1 MLVELLILILGA
13 GLISELVPKNRLPVL
28 WSLFS
33 AAAVSYFVYRL
44 SLLGNAPDLYLNCPW
59 LKIPNLAVNLEIV
72 VNAGNIYLV
81 FALSILAL
89 LVLLQNTFGAEN
101 AKNSLNGLVLLNL
114 LSSLMLVFAGNY
126 VQMLVAVGVCD
137 VLVFSAVNNIEAK
150 KKYIYANFLADIGL
164 VSIFAV
170 ILGQRG
176 GLELDKLPDYARFG
190 HHKDFVAILL
200 LLCIFVKTGLFL
212 FHGAYTE
219 MRTLGFNRLNYVL
232 FTATPLTGYLL
243 LLKTESLLQISPF
256 SYPLLKIFAL
266 SSVLWG
272 VWGALAIDNLKQKA
286 VYFALMFWGL
296 VYAFAAFGSR
306 LDSLQFASLLTA
318 AFLFGQVL
326 MLICAAASNET
337 QVSET
342 GGFLKSLKF
351 TFLLA
356 LLVLAAFFSVLF
368 KTAEGSPWLAGG
380 YALLFAAASA
390 HVLSQILLGESR
402 ADERVQAML
411 KNPPLPSWLPVAAAA
426 AVLCWSFRL
435 SPLWLTPLLAA
446 WLGLFFLRPLRR
458 LDALYDNDVLQ
469 EADYVGTAYELLI
482 ITPVKVIGRLL
493 WLTVDFVFIERT
505 IISSVQNAL
514 GFMIFLFRRIHS
526 GTVTGMLLFM
536 LLGFAVIGIVWLY
549 GG

>member
-170 ILGQRG
+170 ILGQGG

-326 MLICAAASNET
+326 MVICAAASNET

-368 KTAEGSPWLAGG
+368 KTAEGSPWLAGS

>member
-33 AAAVSYFVYRL
+33 ATAVSYFVYRL

-170 ILGQRG
+170 ILGQGG

-368 KTAEGSPWLAGG
+368 KTAEGSPWLAGS

>member
-170 ILGQRG
+170 ILGQGG

-368 KTAEGSPWLAGG
+368 KTVEGSPWLAGG

>member
-170 ILGQRG
+170 ILGQGG

-368 KTAEGSPWLAGG
+368 KTAEGSPWLAGS

>member
-13 GLISELVPKNRLPVL
+13 GLVSELVPQNRMPVL

-33 AAAVSYFVYRL
+33 ATAVFYFVYRL
-44 SLLGNAPDLYLNCPW
+44 SLLGVAPDLYLNYPW
-59 LKIPNLAVNLEIV
+59 LKTPNLAVNLELV
-72 VNAGNIYLV
+72 VNAHNIYLI
-81 FALSILAL
+81 FALSILAG

-126 VQMLVAVGVCD
+126 IQMLVAVGVCD

-170 ILGQRG
+170 ILGQGG
-176 GLELDKLPDYARFG
+176 GLGLEKLSDYARFG

-200 LLCIFVKTGLFL
+200 LVCIFAKTGLFM
-212 FHGAYTE
+212 FQGTYTE
-219 MRTLGFNRLNYVL
+219 MRLLGFNRLNYVL
-232 FTATPLTGYLL
+232 YTATPLTGYLL
-243 LLKTESLLQISPF
+243 LLKTESLLQISSF
-256 SYPLLKIFAL
+256 SYPMLKIFAL

-272 VWGALAIDNLKQKA
+272 AWGALAIDNLKQKA

-296 VYAFAAFGSR
+296 VYAFAAFGNR
-306 LDSLQFASLLTA
+306 LGSLEFAALLTA

-326 MLICAAASNET
+326 MLICMAASNET

-342 GGFLKSLKF
+342 GGFLKALKW
-351 TFLLA
+351 TLLLT
-356 LLVLAAFFSVLF
+356 LLVLAAFFSVLL
-368 KTAEGSPWLAGG
+368 KVRENCSWLAWG
-380 YALLFAAASA
+380 YVLLFMLTSA
-390 HVLSQILLGESR
+390 HILSQILLGESR

-411 KNPPLPSWLPVAAAA
+411 KNPSLPSWLPVAAAA
-426 AVLCWSFRL
+426 VVLCRYFHL
-435 SPLWLTPLLAA
+435 SLLSTILLLGA
-446 WLGLFFLRPLRR
+446 WIGLFFLRPLRR
-458 LDALYDNDVLQ
+458 LDGLYNNDTLQ

-526 GTVTGMLLFM
+526 GTLTGALLFT
-536 LLGFAVIGIVWLY
+536 LLGFAVIGIIWLY

>member
-170 ILGQRG
+170 ILGQGG

-380 YALLFAAASA
+380 
-390 HVLSQILLGESR
+390 
-402 ADERVQAML
+402 
-411 KNPPLPSWLPVAAAA
+411 
-426 AVLCWSFRL
+426 
-435 SPLWLTPLLAA
+435 
-446 WLGLFFLRPLRR
+446 
-458 LDALYDNDVLQ
+458 
-469 EADYVGTAYELLI
+469 
-482 ITPVKVIGRLL
+482 
-493 WLTVDFVFIERT
+493 
-505 IISSVQNAL
+505 
-514 GFMIFLFRRIHS
+514 
-526 GTVTGMLLFM
+526 
-536 LLGFAVIGIVWLY
+536 
-549 GG
+549 

>member
-1 MLVELLILILGA
+1 ME
-13 GLISELVPKNRLPVL
+13 
-28 WSLFS
+28 
-33 AAAVSYFVYRL
+33 
-44 SLLGNAPDLYLNCPW
+44 
-59 LKIPNLAVNLEIV
+59 
-72 VNAGNIYLV
+72 
-81 FALSILAL
+81 
-89 LVLLQNTFGAEN
+89 
-101 AKNSLNGLVLLNL
+101 
-114 LSSLMLVFAGNY
+114 
-126 VQMLVAVGVCD
+126 
-137 VLVFSAVNNIEAK
+137 
-150 KKYIYANFLADIGL
+150 DIGQ

-170 ILGQRG
+170 ILGQGG

-368 KTAEGSPWLAGG
+368 KTAEGRPWLAGG

>member
-170 ILGQRG
+170 ILGQGG

-256 SYPLLKIFAL
+256 SYPLLKIFAF

-368 KTAEGSPWLAGG
+368 KTAEGSPWLAGS

-411 KNPPLPSWLPVAAAA
+411 KNPPLPFWLPVAAAA

>member
-33 AAAVSYFVYRL
+33 ATAVSYFIYRL
-44 SLLGNAPDLYLNCPW
+44 SQLGTAPDLYLNCPW

-89 LVLLQNTFGAEN
+89 LVLLQNTFGADN

-170 ILGQRG
+170 ILGQGG
-176 GLELDKLPDYARFG
+176 GLELEKLSGYARFG

-200 LLCIFVKTGLFL
+200 LLCIFAKTGLFL

-272 VWGALAIDNLKQKA
+272 AWGALAIDNLKQKA

-306 LDSLQFASLLTA
+306 LGSLEFASLLTA

-342 GGFLKSLKF
+342 GGFLKSLRF

-356 LLVLAAFFSVLF
+356 FLVLAAFFSVLL
-368 KTAEGSPWLAGG
+368 KIAESCPWLAGG

-411 KNPPLPSWLPVAAAA
+411 KNPSLPSWLPVAAAA
-426 AVLCWSFRL
+426 AVLCWYFRL
-435 SPLWLTPLLAA
+435 SPLWLLLFLLV
-446 WLGLFFLRPLRR
+446 WPGLFFLRPLRK
-458 LDALYDNDVLQ
+458 LDALYDNDALQ

-526 GTVTGMLLFM
+526 GTAAGTLLFV

>member
-170 ILGQRG
+170 ILGQGG

-200 LLCIFVKTGLFL
+200 LLCIFV
-212 FHGAYTE
+212 
-219 MRTLGFNRLNYVL
+219 
-232 FTATPLTGYLL
+232 
-243 LLKTESLLQISPF
+243 S
-256 SYPLLKIFAL
+256 
-266 SSVLWG
+266 
-272 VWGALAIDNLKQKA
+272 
-286 VYFALMFWGL
+286 WGL
-296 VYAFAAFGSR
+296 YRNAHARFQPFELCFVYGNAADRLSAAFKNGIS
-306 LDSLQFASLLTA
+306 A
-318 AFLFGQVL
+318 A
-326 MLICAAASNET
+326 N
-337 QVSET
+337 
-342 GGFLKSLKF
+342 
-351 TFLLA
+351 
-356 LLVLAAFFSVLF
+356 FS
-368 KTAEGSPWLAGG
+368 
-380 YALLFAAASA
+380 
-390 HVLSQILLGESR
+390 
-402 ADERVQAML
+402 
-411 KNPPLPSWLPVAAAA
+411 
-426 AVLCWSFRL
+426 
-435 SPLWLTPLLAA
+435 
-446 WLGLFFLRPLRR
+446 FFLSAAQNFCPFFRF
-458 LDALYDNDVLQ
+458 V
-469 EADYVGTAYELLI
+469 
-482 ITPVKVIGRLL
+482 GRLG
-493 WLTVDFVFIERT
+493 R
-505 IISSVQNAL
+505 
-514 GFMIFLFRRIHS
+514 S
-526 GTVTGMLLFM
+526 GN
-536 LLGFAVIGIVWLY
+536 
-549 GG
+549 

>member
-170 ILGQRG
+170 ILGQGG

-356 LLVLAAFFSVLF
+356 LLVLAAFFFGL
-368 KTAEGSPWLAGG
+368 
-380 YALLFAAASA
+380 
-390 HVLSQILLGESR
+390 
-402 ADERVQAML
+402 VQ
-411 KNPPLPSWLPVAAAA
+411 NRGRQPVAGRGLCAVVCGGERARAVADSAGREPGGRTGTGNAEKSAA
-426 AVLCWSFRL
+426 AVLAAGGCCRCRFMLVFPSFPVMADAA
-435 SPLWLTPLLAA
+435 SCGLAGIVFPA
-446 WLGLFFLRPLRR
+446 SFAPVGRFVRQRR
-458 LDALYDNDVLQ
+458 FA
-469 EADYVGTAYELLI
+469 G
-482 ITPVKVIGRLL
+482 GRLCG
-493 WLTVDFVFIERT
+493 
-505 IISSVQNAL
+505 N
-514 GFMIFLFRRIHS
+514 
-526 GTVTGMLLFM
+526 
-536 LLGFAVIGIVWLY
+536 GI
-549 GG
+549 